1 MRRGSTHAPSSEGPK
16 GYHSLIVGLDRE
28 PDRCC
33 TSRAVKRPPG
43 RRSAISGV
51 RASTAATSPRQRT
64 ASVGLDHWHCG
75 TGIWRSSKNVNNLIE
90 QDTRGVK
97 QRIAAMLG
105 FKGLSNAAITIGL
118 SAPAALLLEPSK
130 KLACKLRHSFENT
143 SSHMTPALEKAVRS
157 EPVNVTRIARRSLDT
172 GSKTKELLDKFPSAE
187 TENSS
192 TAQQPIDIP
201 HHGVFYSHQG
211 KLLAERQTQPGS
223 TMKR

>member
-143 SSHMTPALEKAVRS
+143 GSHMTPRWRETVSNFWFLV
-157 EPVNVTRIARRSLDT
+157 AR
-172 GSKTKELLDKFPSAE
+172 PS
-187 TENSS
+187 NRHRGDR
-192 TAQQPIDIP
+192 TA
-201 HHGVFYSHQG
+201 S
-211 KLLAERQTQPGS
+211 
-223 TMKR
+223 

>member
-143 SSHMTPALEKAVRS
+143 GSHMTPRWRRQSGANRS
-157 EPVNVTRIARRSLDT
+157 MS
-172 GSKTKELLDKFPSAE
+172 
-187 TENSS
+187 
-192 TAQQPIDIP
+192 
-201 HHGVFYSHQG
+201 
-211 KLLAERQTQPGS
+211 PGS
-223 TMKR
+223 RDDLLTQAAKPKSYWINSLARKQRIPRQLNSQLIFHITEFSIHIRVNCSLSDKPNLGAR

>member
-143 SSHMTPALEKAVRS
+143 GSHMTPRWRRQSRANPSLKQAHVGGQLTRGARGYKNKLGNNPMRRPTEGNVR
-157 EPVNVTRIARRSLDT
+157 V
-172 GSKTKELLDKFPSAE
+172 
-187 TENSS
+187 
-192 TAQQPIDIP
+192 AQ
-201 HHGVFYSHQG
+201 
-211 KLLAERQTQPGS
+211 ERA
-223 TMKR
+223 MDV